1 MKVSL
6 SYLALSLAFI
16 ATSTTAFANTYTVYQ
31 STGTNGEIRY
41 TQTAPKGAKNV
52 EVLQIRNDGR
62 QNTPGEMAPPPVNSN
77 ETTQSNQAAELERR
91 LKDMEDRDT
100 AQRCR
105 SLRNNLANFKIGGK
119 LYQMDDSG
127 NRTYLSSQ
135 EIDSRRETT
144 QQMINQFCGSDAQN

>member
-1 MKVSL
+1 MKSSL
-6 SYLALSLAFI
+6 SCLAFSLALFV
-16 ATSTTAFANTYTVYQ
+16 TGTTAFANTYTVYQ
-31 STGTNGEIRY
+31 STGANGEIRY
-41 TQTAPKGAKNV
+41 TQTSPKGATNV
-52 EVLQIRNDGR
+52 EVIQLRSDGR

-91 LKDMEDRDT
+91 LKEMEERDT

-119 LYQMDDSG
+119 IYEMDANG

-135 EIDSRRETT
+135 EIDTRRERT
-144 QQMINQFCGSDAQN
+144 QQMISQFCGADAQ

>member
-6 SYLALSLAFI
+6 SYFALSLALM
-16 ATSTTAFANTYTVYQ
+16 TGTTALASTYTVYQ
-31 STGTNGEIRY
+31 SVGANGEIRY
-41 TQTAPKGAKNV
+41 TQTAPKDAKNV
-52 EVLQIRNDGR
+52 EIIQLRSDGR

-91 LKDMEDRDT
+91 LKEMEERDT

-119 LYQMDDSG
+119 IYEMDAQG
-127 NRTYLSSQ
+127 NRTYLNSQ
-135 EIDSRRETT
+135 EIEARRDRT
-144 QQMINQFCGSDAQN
+144 QQMISQFCGADPQ

>member
-6 SYLALSLAFI
+6 SCLALSLAVI
-16 ATSTTAFANTYTVYQ
+16 ATGTTAFANTYTVYQ
-31 STGTNGEIRY
+31 STGSNGEIRY
-41 TQTAPKGAKNV
+41 TQTSPKGAKNV
-52 EVLQIRNDGR
+52 EVLQIRHDGR

-91 LKDMEDRDT
+91 LKEMEERDT

-105 SLRNNLANFKIGGK
+105 SLRNNLANLKIGGK

-135 EIDSRRETT
+135 EIEAGRERT
-144 QQMINQFCGSDAQN
+144 QQMIDQFCRADVQN